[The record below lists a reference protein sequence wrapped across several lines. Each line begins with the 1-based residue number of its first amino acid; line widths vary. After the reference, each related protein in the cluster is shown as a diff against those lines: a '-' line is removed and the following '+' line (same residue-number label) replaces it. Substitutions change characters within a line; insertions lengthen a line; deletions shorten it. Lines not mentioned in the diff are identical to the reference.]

1 MLKRIDWMR
10 PLALSSLLWALM
22 SGQAG
27 ADEPMSSNL
36 GLPPAWKS
44 WDRMTVTAPGF
55 MSKPKTLQLPDFL
68 MKLWAKEI
76 AENDQKFR
84 DEGNA
89 KLFYKD
95 GHAPAEAL
103 YSVYQDGGQ
112 TVIVSILNTPKFCQD
127 GPNDAASTQLHSVCP
142 VRVTVERGGE
152 SKSVDYP
159 DACFLD
165 ITYGNPPGGPNPVTN
180 ATLVRYDH
188 QAGRVDL
195 IAIRDNRS
203 LPQCSKRLKV
213 PVL

>member
-1 MLKRIDWMR
+1 MLKRIDLMH

-36 GLPPAWKS
+36 GVPPAWKS

-55 MSKPKTLQLPDFL
+55 MSKLKTLQLPDFL
-68 MKLWAKEI
+68 TKLWAKEI
-76 AENDQKFR
+76 AANDDKYR
-84 DEGNA
+84 EDNNA
-89 KLFYKD
+89 QLIKN
-95 GHAPAEAL
+95 GHAPAVAL
-103 YSVYQDGGQ
+103 YSVYQEGDQ
-112 TVIVSILNTPKFCQD
+112 TVIVSILNVAKFCQD

-159 DACFLD
+159 EACFLD

-180 ATLVRYDH
+180 ATLTRYDR